1 MKCNRK
7 IYHLILE
14 SMKRRFISTVD
25 VLKIFEAAIQ
35 SAQKGAVIFSLGSIT
50 NTTAMPTS
58 LKKDILDAFARFPN
72 YKFIMK
78 ISVADDD
85 KQLFAA
91 YDNVHTFAWI
101 DQINLLSKDV
111 LSLKSQN
118 IL

>member
-1 MKCNRK
+1 
-7 IYHLILE
+7 
-14 SMKRRFISTVD
+14 
-25 VLKIFEAAIQ
+25 
-35 SAQKGAVIFSLGSIT
+35 
-50 NTTAMPTS
+50 MPTS
-58 LKKDILDAFARFPN
+58 LKKDILDAFARFPD

-101 DQINLLSKDV
+101 DQMNLLSKDV